1 MSRFGVRATNSRR
14 ALYNDLK
21 DQAKYA
27 DKIVTPG
34 YLRLEQSVQNTLTNV
49 QFNVLEN
56 QGTQNVTERRLKL
69 PDAFV
74 VEKMTICIMKAGATT
89 TASQEEIA
97 VSQLHTF
104 PNPTVFSA
112 ANEAANLMNLYNGY
126 MSVRV
131 NETVYIDSMDI
142 MRFYRVSTSQ
152 QGAGPAV
159 AIPRSE
165 WNAPDYSFYEFTP
178 TITLD
183 GGASNYINLYFPSSI
198 NMSGTTSQNFVVC
211 IARGFLIQNGSAR
224 GQM

>member
-1 MSRFGVRATNSRR
+1 MRGLGVRATNSRR

-21 DQAKYA
+21 SQEKYA
-27 DKIVTPG
+27 GKIVTPG
-34 YLRLEQSVQNTLTNV
+34 YLRLEQSVQNTLTNI

-74 VEKMTICIMKAGATT
+74 IEKLSICLMKAGATT
-89 TASQEEIA
+89 SATQSEIA

-112 ANEAANLMNLYNGY
+112 ANEAANMMNIYNGY
-126 MSVRV
+126 LSVRV
-131 NETVYIDSMDI
+131 NETVYIDSMDVN
-142 MRFYRVSTSQ
+142 RFYRVSTSQ

-159 AIPRSE
+159 AIPRDE
-165 WNAPDYSFYEFTP
+165 WNAPDYSFYELTP

-198 NMSGTTSQNFVVC
+198 NMGGTSSQNFVVC
-211 IARGFLIQNGSAR
+211 IARGFLIQNGSLR
-224 GQM
+224 VTG